1 MDGLMIFMGRSERG
15 VETMTRELGR
25 CEIENKTRDVHLT
38 LTLPN
43 RAARINLASSPSPPL
58 FLFFGGIA
66 KVFSGYGKC

>member
-1 MDGLMIFMGRSERG
+1 MDGLMVFMGQSERG
-15 VETMTRELGR
+15 VETMREWGGVKS
-25 CEIENKTRDVHLT
+25 KTKHEMCIT

-43 RAARINLASSPSPPL
+43 LAARINLASSPSPPL